1 MDGYVGS
8 WAFVAQYCAFVFF
21 SFIGLLQIA
30 AARWQYNGIAFF
42 REKTWGY
49 AFGII
54 AIAGVCIWFFGFTGL
69 DLSQPTFDTPPQLCW
84 LAVSVACA
92 FICTLALSSMIN
104 RRMGSHGAQ
113 DRLDAEGLEI
123 LKRMTYWQCIR
134 KYFHRS
140 SER

>member
-1 MDGYVGS
+1 MNGYVGS
-8 WAFVAQYCAFVFF
+8 WIFVAQYCAFVFLT
-21 SFIGLLQIA
+21 FIGLLQIV
-30 AARWQYNGIAFF
+30 AARWHYRGIAFF
-42 REKTWGY
+42 LKRMWGY
-49 AFGII
+49 AFGTI
-54 AIAGVCIWFFGFTGL
+54 AITGVCIWFFGFTGL

-92 FICTLALSSMIN
+92 FIFTLALSSIIN
-104 RRMGSHGAQ
+104 RRMGSREAQ
-113 DRLDAEGLEI
+113 DSIDTGGLEV